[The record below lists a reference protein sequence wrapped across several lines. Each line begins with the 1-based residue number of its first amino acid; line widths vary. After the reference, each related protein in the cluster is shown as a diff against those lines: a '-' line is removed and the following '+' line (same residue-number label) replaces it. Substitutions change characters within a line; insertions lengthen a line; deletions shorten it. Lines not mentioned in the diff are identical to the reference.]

1 MAGNNVYTVVAKN
14 EFSEGGTATVKCYC
28 GIDVPSIVPN
38 FTALPSSDNLK
49 AELSWSVPTVG
60 VHNGYFQPSDIT
72 YKIYEYVGTSYR
84 EVGTTTAL
92 SYTAT
97 PSSSKLDSYTFLE
110 RHRIR
115 DSQYDI
121 I

>member
-1 MAGNNVYTVVAKN
+1 MVAKN
-14 EFSEGGTATVKCYC
+14 EFSEGGTATVTCYC
-28 GIDVPSIVPN
+28 GIDVPSIVSN

-92 SYTAT
+92 SYPLLNSILILSLSLLLLSGA
-97 PSSSKLDSYTFLE
+97 KARL
-110 RHRIR
+110 R
-115 DSQYDI
+115 
-121 I
+121 